1 MTIRK
6 LTSGLARA
14 IWEILCIG
22 CPRGEI
28 FGRYRMYQALCSQL
42 AGRILGDRVLA
53 ISHSRKLCVL
63 LGAKENAIIDVNYP
77 EHTMDNLPFNSEYFS
92 AVVSDQVLEHI
103 ACTPSEA
110 VDEVYRVLCP
120 GGIAVHTTCFM
131 TPYHGSS
138 DPKDLDDADFW
149 RFTPSG
155 LARLHRNYSE
165 VIAADG
171 WGNPLLPLLGGLGLL
186 HVPVPEPAWH
196 PLNRL
201 ACINRM
207 SYASMVWVAA
217 AK

>member
-1 MTIRK
+1 MTVRK
-6 LTSGLARA
+6 ITSGVARA
-14 IWEILCIG
+14 IWEALCIG

-28 FGRYRMYQALCSQL
+28 LGRYRMYQALRSQL
-42 AGRILGDRVLA
+42 AGRTLGERVLS
-53 ISHSRKLCVL
+53 ISHSRKLCAL
-63 LGAKENAIIDVNYP
+63 LGAEENAIVEVNYP
-77 EHTMDNLPFNSEYFS
+77 QHTINRLPFDSGCFS

-110 VDEVYRVLCP
+110 VDEVYRVLSP
-120 GGIAVHTTCFM
+120 GGLAVHTTCFM

-138 DPKDLDDADFW
+138 DSKDLDDADFW

-155 LARLHRNYSE
+155 LARLHMNYSE

-186 HVPVPEPAWH
+186 HVPVPEAAWH

-207 SYASMVWVAA
+207 SYAAMVWVAA